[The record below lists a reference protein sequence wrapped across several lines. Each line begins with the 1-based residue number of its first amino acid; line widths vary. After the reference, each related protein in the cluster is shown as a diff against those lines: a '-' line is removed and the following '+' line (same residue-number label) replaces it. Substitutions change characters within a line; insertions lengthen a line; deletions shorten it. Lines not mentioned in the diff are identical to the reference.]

1 MKRNWYKLRVKYG
14 KQLDNGKTKKVS
26 EEYLVDAESF
36 TETEKRA
43 AKAASKLF
51 ETRSFDITA
60 ISREPI
66 SEIIRNEDDDEN
78 NKWYK
83 SVVTFVTENEE
94 TGEKKYSPQNI
105 YVQATDTTDADSR
118 LRDHMSNSME
128 EWLVKSIAE
137 TKVLDVLSY
146 E

>member
-1 MKRNWYKLRVKYG
+1 MKRNWYKFRVKYG

-43 AKAASKLF
+43 TKAASKLF

-66 SEIIRNEDDDEN
+66 SEIIRNENDDED

-83 SVVTFVTENEE
+83 AVVAFVTENEE

-105 YVQATDTTDADSR
+105 YVQAIDTTDADSR
-118 LRDHMSNSME
+118 LRDHMRNSME
-128 EWLVKSIAE
+128 EWVVKSIAE

>member
-1 MKRNWYKLRVKYG
+1 MKRNWYKFRVKYG

-66 SEIIRNEDDDEN
+66 SEIIRNEDDDED

-83 SVVTFVTENEE
+83 AVVAFVTENEE

-118 LRDHMSNSME
+118 LRDHMRNSME
-128 EWLVKSIAE
+128 ELVVQSIAE

>member
-1 MKRNWYKLRVKYG
+1 MKRNWYKFRVKYG

-66 SEIIRNEDDDEN
+66 SEIIRNEDDDED

-83 SVVTFVTENEE
+83 AVVAFVTENEE

-128 EWLVKSIAE
+128 EWIVKSIAE

>member
-1 MKRNWYKLRVKYG
+1 M
-14 KQLDNGKTKKVS
+14 
-26 EEYLVDAESF
+26 DAESF

-66 SEIIRNEDDDEN
+66 SEIIRNENDDED
-78 NKWYK
+78 NKCYK
-83 SVVTFVTENEE
+83 AVVAFVTENEE

-105 YVQATDTTDADSR
+105 YVQAIDTTDADSR
-118 LRDHMSNSME
+118 LRDHMRNSME
-128 EWLVKSIAE
+128 EWVVKSIAE

>member
-1 MKRNWYKLRVKYG
+1 MKRNWYKFRVKYG

-83 SVVTFVTENEE
+83 SVVAFVTENEE
-94 TGEKKYSPQNI
+94 TGEKKHSPQNI

>member
-1 MKRNWYKLRVKYG
+1 MKRNWYKFRVKYG

>member
-1 MKRNWYKLRVKYG
+1 MKRNWYKFRVKYG

-66 SEIIRNEDDDEN
+66 SEIIRNENDDED

-83 SVVTFVTENEE
+83 AVVAFVTENEE

-118 LRDHMSNSME
+118 LRDHMRNSME
-128 EWLVKSIAE
+128 EWVVKSIAE
-137 TKVLDVLSY
+137 TKVLDVLSC

>member
-1 MKRNWYKLRVKYG
+1 MKRNWYKFRVKYG

-66 SEIIRNEDDDEN
+66 SEIIRNEDDDED

-83 SVVTFVTENEE
+83 AVVAFVSENEE

-105 YVQATDTTDADSR
+105 YVQATDTTNADSR

-128 EWLVKSIAE
+128 EWVVKSIAE

>member
-1 MKRNWYKLRVKYG
+1 MKRNWYKFRVKYG

-66 SEIIRNEDDDEN
+66 SEIIRNENDDED

-83 SVVTFVTENEE
+83 AVVAFVTENEE

-118 LRDHMSNSME
+118 LRDHMRNSME
-128 EWLVKSIAE
+128 ECVVKSIAE

>member
-1 MKRNWYKLRVKYG
+1 MKRNWYKFRVKYG

-36 TETEKRA
+36 TVAEKRA

-66 SEIIRNEDDDEN
+66 SEIIRNEDDDED

-83 SVVTFVTENEE
+83 AVVAFVTENEE

-118 LRDHMSNSME
+118 LRDHMRNSME
-128 EWLVKSIAE
+128 EWVVKSIAE

>member
-1 MKRNWYKLRVKYG
+1 MKRNWYKFRVKYG

-66 SEIIRNEDDDEN
+66 SEIIRNENDDED

-83 SVVTFVTENEE
+83 AVVAFVTENEE

-118 LRDHMSNSME
+118 LSDHMRNSIE
-128 EWLVKSIAE
+128 EWVVKSIAE

>member
-1 MKRNWYKLRVKYG
+1 MKRNWYKFRVKYG

-66 SEIIRNEDDDEN
+66 SEIIRNEDDDED

-83 SVVTFVTENEE
+83 AVVAFVTENEE

-105 YVQATDTTDADSR
+105 YVQAADTTDADSR
-118 LRDHMSNSME
+118 LRDHMRNSME
-128 EWLVKSIAE
+128 EWVVKSIAE

>member
-1 MKRNWYKLRVKYG
+1 MKRNWYKFRVKYG

-66 SEIIRNEDDDEN
+66 SEIIRNEDDDED

-83 SVVTFVTENEE
+83 AVVAFVTENEE

-118 LRDHMSNSME
+118 LRDHMRNSME
-128 EWLVKSIAE
+128 EWVVKSIAE

>member
-1 MKRNWYKLRVKYG
+1 MKRNWYKFRVKYG

-66 SEIIRNEDDDEN
+66 SEIIRNEDDDED

-83 SVVTFVTENEE
+83 AVVAFVTQNEE
-94 TGEKKYSPQNI
+94 TGDKKYSPQNI

-118 LRDHMSNSME
+118 LRDHMRNSME
-128 EWLVKSIAE
+128 EWVVKSIAE

>member
-1 MKRNWYKLRVKYG
+1 MKRNWYKFRVKYG

-66 SEIIRNEDDDEN
+66 SEIIRNENDDED

-83 SVVTFVTENEE
+83 AVVAFVTENEE

-105 YVQATDTTDADSR
+105 YVQAADTTDADSR
-118 LRDHMSNSME
+118 LRDHMRNSME
-128 EWLVKSIAE
+128 EWVVKSIAE

>member
-1 MKRNWYKLRVKYG
+1 MKRNWYKFRVKYG

-128 EWLVKSIAE
+128 EWVVKSIAE
-137 TKVLDVLSY
+137 TKVLDVLLY

>member
-1 MKRNWYKLRVKYG
+1 MV
-14 KQLDNGKTKKVS
+14 
-26 EEYLVDAESF
+26 
-36 TETEKRA
+36 
-43 AKAASKLF
+43 
-51 ETRSFDITA
+51 
-60 ISREPI
+60 
-66 SEIIRNEDDDEN
+66 
-78 NKWYK
+78 
-83 SVVTFVTENEE
+83 EE

>member
-1 MKRNWYKLRVKYG
+1 MKRNWYKFRVKYG

-66 SEIIRNEDDDEN
+66 SEIIRNEDDDD

-83 SVVTFVTENEE
+83 AVVAFVTENED

-105 YVQATDTTDADSR
+105 YVQATDTTDADTR
-118 LRDHMSNSME
+118 LREHMSNSME
-128 EWLVKSIAE
+128 EWVVKSIAE

>member
-1 MKRNWYKLRVKYG
+1 MKRNWYKFRVKYG

-83 SVVTFVTENEE
+83 SVVAFVTEDEE

>member
-1 MKRNWYKLRVKYG
+1 MKRNWYKFRVKYG

-66 SEIIRNEDDDEN
+66 SEIIRNEDDDEE

-83 SVVTFVTENEE
+83 AVVAFVTENEE

-118 LRDHMSNSME
+118 LRDHMRNSME
-128 EWLVKSIAE
+128 EWVVKSIAE

>member
-1 MKRNWYKLRVKYG
+1 MKRNWYKFRVKYG

-66 SEIIRNEDDDEN
+66 SEIIRNEDNDEDN
-78 NKWYK
+78 RWYK
-83 SVVTFVTENEE
+83 AVVAFVTENEE

-118 LRDHMSNSME
+118 LRDHMRNSME
-128 EWLVKSIAE
+128 EWVVKSIAE

>member
-1 MKRNWYKLRVKYG
+1 MKRNWYKFRVKYG

-137 TKVLDVLSY
+137 TKVLDVLLY

>member
-1 MKRNWYKLRVKYG
+1 MKRNWYKFRVKYG

-36 TETEKRA
+36 TETEKLA

-83 SVVTFVTENEE
+83 SVVAFVTENEE

>member
-1 MKRNWYKLRVKYG
+1 MKRNWYKFRVKYG

-83 SVVTFVTENEE
+83 SVVAFVTENEE

-137 TKVLDVLSY
+137 TKVPDVRSY

>member
-1 MKRNWYKLRVKYG
+1 MKRNWYKFRVKYG

-36 TETEKRA
+36 TKTEKRA

-66 SEIIRNEDDDEN
+66 SEIIRNENDDED

-83 SVVTFVTENEE
+83 AVVAFVTENEE

-118 LRDHMSNSME
+118 LRDHMRNSME
-128 EWLVKSIAE
+128 EWVVKSIAE

>member
-1 MKRNWYKLRVKYG
+1 MKRNWYKFRVKYG

-26 EEYLVDAESF
+26 EEYLEDAESF

-83 SVVTFVTENEE
+83 SVVAFVTENEE

>member
-1 MKRNWYKLRVKYG
+1 MKRNWYKFRVKYG

-83 SVVTFVTENEE
+83 AVVAFVTENEE

-128 EWLVKSIAE
+128 EWVVKSIAE

>member
-1 MKRNWYKLRVKYG
+1 MKRNWYKFRVKYG

-66 SEIIRNEDDDEN
+66 SEIIRNEDDDED

-83 SVVTFVTENEE
+83 AVVAFVTENEE

-128 EWLVKSIAE
+128 EWVVKSIAE

>member
-1 MKRNWYKLRVKYG
+1 MKRNWYKFRVKYG

-66 SEIIRNEDDDEN
+66 SEIIRNEDDED

-83 SVVTFVTENEE
+83 AVVAFVTENEE

-128 EWLVKSIAE
+128 EWVVKSIAE

>member
-1 MKRNWYKLRVKYG
+1 MKRNWYKFRVKYG

-78 NKWYK
+78 NKWSK
-83 SVVTFVTENEE
+83 SGVAFVTENEE

-118 LRDHMSNSME
+118 LRDHVSNSME

>member
-1 MKRNWYKLRVKYG
+1 MKRNWYKFRVKYG

-66 SEIIRNEDDDEN
+66 SEIIRNENDDED

-83 SVVTFVTENEE
+83 AVVAFVTENEE

-118 LRDHMSNSME
+118 LRDHISNSME
-128 EWLVKSIAE
+128 EWVVKSIAE

>member
-1 MKRNWYKLRVKYG
+1 MKRNWYKFRVKYG

-66 SEIIRNEDDDEN
+66 SEIIRNEDDDED

-83 SVVTFVTENEE
+83 AVVAFVTENEE

-105 YVQATDTTDADSR
+105 YVQAIDTTDADSR
-118 LRDHMSNSME
+118 LRDHMRNSME
-128 EWLVKSIAE
+128 EWVVKSIAE

>member
-1 MKRNWYKLRVKYG
+1 MKRNWYKFRVKYG

-43 AKAASKLF
+43 VKAASKLF

-66 SEIIRNEDDDEN
+66 SEIIRNENDDED

-83 SVVTFVTENEE
+83 AVVAFVTENEE

-118 LRDHMSNSME
+118 LRDHMRNSME
-128 EWLVKSIAE
+128 EWVVKSIAE

>member
-1 MKRNWYKLRVKYG
+1 MKRNWYKFRVKYG

-66 SEIIRNEDDDEN
+66 SEIIRNENDDED

-83 SVVTFVTENEE
+83 AVVAFVTENEE

-105 YVQATDTTDADSR
+105 YVQAIDTTDADSR
-118 LRDHMSNSME
+118 LRDHMRNSME
-128 EWLVKSIAE
+128 EWVVKSIAE
-137 TKVLDVLSY
+137 TKVLDILSY

>member
-1 MKRNWYKLRVKYG
+1 MKRNWYKFRVKYG

-43 AKAASKLF
+43 AKAASKVF

>member
-1 MKRNWYKLRVKYG
+1 MKRNWYKFRVKYG

-66 SEIIRNEDDDEN
+66 SEIIRNEDDDEDN
-78 NKWYK
+78 RWYK
-83 SVVTFVTENEE
+83 AVVAFVTENEE

-118 LRDHMSNSME
+118 LRDHMRNSME
-128 EWLVKSIAE
+128 EWVVKSIAE

>member
-1 MKRNWYKLRVKYG
+1 MKRNWYKFRVKYG

-66 SEIIRNEDDDEN
+66 SEIIRNENDDED

-83 SVVTFVTENEE
+83 AVVAFVTENEE

-128 EWLVKSIAE
+128 EWVVKSIAE

>member
-1 MKRNWYKLRVKYG
+1 MKRNWYKFRVKYG

-66 SEIIRNEDDDEN
+66 SEIIRNEDDDED

-83 SVVTFVTENEE
+83 AVVAFVTENEE

-128 EWLVKSIAE
+128 EWTVKSIAE

>member
-1 MKRNWYKLRVKYG
+1 MKRNWYKFRVKYG

-66 SEIIRNEDDDEN
+66 SEIIRNEDDDD

-83 SVVTFVTENEE
+83 AVVAFVTENED

-105 YVQATDTTDADSR
+105 YVQATDTTDADTR

-128 EWLVKSIAE
+128 EWVVKSIAE

>member
-1 MKRNWYKLRVKYG
+1 MKRNWYKFRVKYG

-43 AKAASKLF
+43 VKAASKLF

-66 SEIIRNEDDDEN
+66 SEIIRNENDDED

-83 SVVTFVTENEE
+83 AVVAFVTENEE

-105 YVQATDTTDADSR
+105 YVQAIDTTDADSR
-118 LRDHMSNSME
+118 LRDHMRNSME
-128 EWLVKSIAE
+128 EWVVKSIAE